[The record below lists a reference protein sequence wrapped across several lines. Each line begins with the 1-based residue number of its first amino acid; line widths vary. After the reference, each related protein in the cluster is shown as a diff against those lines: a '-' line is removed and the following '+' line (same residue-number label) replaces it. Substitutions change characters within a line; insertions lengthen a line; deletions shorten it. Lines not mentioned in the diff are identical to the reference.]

1 MLVQCNKAVIGKPD
15 GASRALDEFSVAST
29 KGDNAMRKIA
39 PLLVLTILFGTISVS
54 LSAHHGAAAFDT
66 SKKLVLKGTV
76 TDWLWSN
83 PHCLLRFDV
92 TGENG
97 EVTHWI
103 GETQNP
109 VTMANGGW
117 GKFSFKKGDVVT
129 ITLEPVKAETKA
141 GRIVTAL
148 LPSGELLNASA
159 GLGSYK

>member
-1 MLVQCNKAVIGKPD
+1 MMIAAPNEISDASDELY
-15 GASRALDEFSVAST
+15 GAFA
-29 KGDNAMRKIA
+29 KGEIAMRKIA
-39 PLLVLTILFGTISVS
+39 ALLILTVVLGTLSVPLF
-54 LSAHHGAAAFDT
+54 AHHGAAAFDT
-66 SKKLVLKGTV
+66 SKKLILKGTV

-92 TGENG
+92 TADNG

-117 GKFSFKKGDVVT
+117 GKFSFKRGDAVT
-129 ITLEPVKAETKA
+129 ITLEPVKADTKA